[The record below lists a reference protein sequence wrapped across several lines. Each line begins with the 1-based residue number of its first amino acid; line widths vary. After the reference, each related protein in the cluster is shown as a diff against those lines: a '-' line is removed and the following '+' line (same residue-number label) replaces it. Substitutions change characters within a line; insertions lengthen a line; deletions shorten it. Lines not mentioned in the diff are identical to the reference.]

1 MVWSPPPFPV
11 LLAEGEVHLWRA
23 PLDLAGPEL
32 AGLRRTLSPEESARA
47 ERFRFPAAQNRFA
60 AARGSL
66 RTILA
71 RYCHAD
77 PGSLQFGYGPAGK
90 PCLASGDGPD
100 FSVSHS
106 HSRALYGI
114 VRGREIGVDL
124 ERIGKPSLD
133 HERIAER
140 FFSPAEAAY
149 LRSLPPESRAESF
162 FRLWTLKEAY
172 VKALGEGLR
181 IPLAS
186 FEVSIAPGRP
196 EASLRSANYGPA
208 REDWFLASVDP
219 GSGYAAAV
227 AVPGRAPRLEFWD
240 FVGPSEDKA
249 D

>member
-1 MVWSPPPFPV
+1 MVWSPPPHPV
-11 LLAEGEVHLWRA
+11 LLDEGDVHLWRA

-32 AGLRRTLSPEESARA
+32 DELRRTLSPDELARA
-47 ERFRFPAAQNRFA
+47 ARFRFPEAQNRFA

-71 RYCHAD
+71 LYCHAD
-77 PGSLQFGYGPAGK
+77 PGSLQFGYRPAGK
-90 PCLASGDGPD
+90 PYLASGQGPE

-114 VRGREIGVDL
+114 ARGREIGVDL

-133 HERIAER
+133 HERIAGR

-149 LRSLPPESRAESF
+149 LMSLPPETRVETF
-162 FRLWTLKEAY
+162 FRIWTLKEAY

-196 EASLRSANYGPA
+196 EASLRSASRDPG
-208 REDWFLASVDP
+208 RESWFLASVDP
-219 GSGYAAAV
+219 GFGYAAAV
-227 AVPGRAPRLEFWD
+227 ALPGSAPRLSFWD
-240 FVGPSEDKA
+240 LRSPPGGEEE
-249 D
+249 

>member
-1 MVWSPPPFPV
+1 
-11 LLAEGEVHLWRA
+11 LWRA

-32 AGLRRTLSPEESARA
+32 AELRRTLSPEESARA
-47 ERFRFPAAQNRFA
+47 ARFRFPAAQNRFA

-77 PGSLQFGYGPAGK
+77 PGSLQFGYRPAGK
-90 PCLASGDGPD
+90 PYLASGQGPE

-106 HSRALYGI
+106 HSWALYGI
-114 VRGREIGVDL
+114 ARGREIGVDL

-133 HERIAER
+133 HEGVAKR

-149 LRSLPPESRAESF
+149 LMSLPPEMRAESF

-172 VKALGEGLR
+172 LKARGEGLR

-186 FEVSIAPGRP
+186 FEVSITPGRL
-196 EASLRSANYGPA
+196 EASLRPVDRGSG
-208 REDWFLASVDP
+208 REGWFLTSVDP
-219 GSGYAAAV
+219 GFGYAAAV
-227 AVPGRAPRLEFWD
+227 AVPGREPRLGFWD
-240 FVGPSEDKA
+240 LRRPPGGEED
-249 D
+249 